1 MSVRNLAS
9 LLIGLLI
16 GGSVATAQTAPPTTG
31 AVIPGPAIQ
40 RPQTPGAPPRDNAN
54 REAPAGTSVIRGR
67 VTAADS
73 GNPLRR
79 AQVRIAATDVRM
91 MQTAN
96 TDADGRFEFIRLP
109 AARYTINVMRSGY
122 VTLSFGQQRPFE
134 PGKPLNLGD
143 GEVAEK
149 IDFAL
154 PRGSVIIGRITDED
168 GEPMAGARV
177 QAMRYQYLPTGQRQ
191 LVPGNMGAPGNPF
204 GIVTDDLGQ
213 FRVYGLMPGTYVLS
227 AASSMNGMMTFVNT
241 GGSAAMM
248 SMAGDAADANN
259 GYVTTYYPG
268 TANPDE
274 AQAISVGLS
283 QETSAYF
290 SLIPARL
297 SRISGF
303 VRTSQG
309 QPAAGLMLMLRT
321 VVGAGNNSSG
331 GGMTGPDGS
340 FTLTNVAPGEHFI
353 DVRPRLGPPMAA
365 TISGAAPAAQ
375 AEPEFA
381 TVPISVS
388 GQDIAGLVITT
399 TPGSTVSG
407 RLVFDGTHPVTTSQG
422 GPGQT
427 RVIVEPADIGN
438 NTFMP
443 PAINSIDNGAVD
455 GAGAFQI
462 RGVSGRV
469 LFRPAGTP
477 QGWFFKSVTLNGTD
491 ITDMAF
497 EVRAGTNVTG
507 LEMVL
512 TDQQT
517 TVSGT
522 VKNSRGETVK
532 DYVLAILPDNLRE
545 GSNPQRFVR
554 TVRPDQNGQYKTIG
568 LPAGDYVAFAVES
581 LDQGGIYDPL
591 YQHEMKARG
600 KTFRLTDGQTLT
612 LDLPL
617 AQ

>member
-9 LLIGLLI
+9 LLVGLLLSS
-16 GGSVATAQTAPPTTG
+16 SVASAQTAPPTTG
-31 AVIPGPAIQ
+31 DVIPGPATGRTQ
-40 RPQTPGAPPRDNAN
+40 APGAPPRDNAN
-54 REAPAGTSVIRGR
+54 PQAPGGTSVIRGR

-79 AQVRIAATDVRM
+79 AQVRLAATDVRM
-91 MQTAN
+91 IQTAN
-96 TDADGRFEFIRLP
+96 TDADGRFEFIKLP

-134 PGKPLNLGD
+134 PGKPLNLAD
-143 GEVAEK
+143 GEVADK

-154 PRGSVIIGRITDED
+154 PRGSVITGRITDET

-191 LVPGNMGAPGNPF
+191 LVPGNIGGPGNPF

-227 AASSMNGMMTFVNT
+227 ATSSMNGMMTMVSS

-248 SMAGDAADANN
+248 SMPGEAADANN

-268 TANPDE
+268 TANPEE
-274 AQAISVGLS
+274 AQAITVGLS
-283 QETSAYF
+283 QEASAYF

-297 SRISGF
+297 SRIAGF

-309 QPAAGLMLMLRT
+309 QPASGLMLMLRT
-321 VVGAGNNSSG
+321 VVGMGNNSSG

-353 DVRPRLGPPMAA
+353 DVRPRPGPPMAA
-365 TISGAAPAAQ
+365 TVSGTVPAQ

-407 RLVFDGTHPVTTSQG
+407 RLVFDGTHPVTTNQG
-422 GPGQT
+422 GSSQT
-427 RVIVEPADIGN
+427 RVMVEPAEIGN
-438 NTFMP
+438 NAFMP
-443 PAINSIDNGAVD
+443 PAINSFDNGVVD

-469 LFRPAGTP
+469 LFRTAGTP

-491 ITDMAF
+491 LTDTAL
-497 EVRAGTNVTG
+497 EVRAGTSVTG
-507 LEMVL
+507 LEVVL
-512 TDQQT
+512 TDQQAT
-517 TVSGT
+517 LSGT

-532 DYVLAILPDNLRE
+532 DYVLGILPDNLRE
-545 GSNPQRFVR
+545 GASPQRFVR
-554 TVRPDQNGQYKTIG
+554 TVRPDQNGQYKAIG

-581 LDQGGIYDPL
+581 LDQGGIFDPL
-591 YQHEMKARG
+591 YQEEMKARG

-612 LDLPL
+612 LDLQL